1 MKRIVPIEVLAIN
14 HLGYHIMVRGEAN
27 AYKMHFLIDTGAT
40 ITVMDLQRIKTVYPD
55 LKIKPYN
62 NFFMGIGTS
71 EIDTYS
77 AILEEFNIG
86 ECKILNRDVILIDM
100 VSINKAYAAFDLPR
114 IDGVIGGDI
123 LYRYRAV
130 INYEKSF
137 LEMEE

>member
-1 MKRIVPIEVLAIN
+1 MKQIIPIEILAIN
-14 HLGYHIMVRGEAN
+14 HLGYHIMVKGEAN
-27 AYKMHFLIDTGAT
+27 AYKIHLLIDTGAT
-40 ITVMDLQRIKTVYPD
+40 ITVMDLQRIKTVYPH
-55 LKIKPYN
+55 LEIKPYN

-77 AILEEFNIG
+77 TILDQFNIG
-86 ECKILNRDVILIDM
+86 DCKILNQEVILIDM

-130 INYEKSF
+130 INYNKAF

>member
-1 MKRIVPIEVLAIN
+1 
-14 HLGYHIMVRGEAN
+14 
-27 AYKMHFLIDTGAT
+27 
-40 ITVMDLQRIKTVYPD
+40 
-55 LKIKPYN
+55 
-62 NFFMGIGTS
+62 MGIGTS

-77 AILEEFNIG
+77 TILDQFNIG
-86 ECKILNRDVILIDM
+86 DCKILNQEVILIDM

-130 INYEKSF
+130 INYNKAF